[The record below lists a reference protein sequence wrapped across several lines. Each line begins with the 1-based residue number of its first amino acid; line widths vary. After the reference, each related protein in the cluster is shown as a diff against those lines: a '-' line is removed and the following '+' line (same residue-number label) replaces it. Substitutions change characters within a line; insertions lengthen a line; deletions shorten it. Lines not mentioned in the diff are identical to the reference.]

1 MGCCLVLA
9 VATAASKNAYQCI
22 KYQKNSDERGL
33 KPYSRENI
41 ILAYS
46 YKSILIIMQ
55 KRIYIFDEW
64 RPIYEAEFEGREKRN
79 VIVSDDECNNNL
91 KTIET
96 R

>member
-1 MGCCLVLA
+1 ME
-9 VATAASKNAYQCI
+9 
-22 KYQKNSDERGL
+22 NSDERGL

-46 YKSILIIMQ
+46 YKLILITMMKLIV
-55 KRIYIFDEW
+55 IFDER
-64 RPIYEAEFEGREKRN
+64 RPIYEAEFEGREKGN
-79 VIVSDDECNNNL
+79 VIVSDDECINKL